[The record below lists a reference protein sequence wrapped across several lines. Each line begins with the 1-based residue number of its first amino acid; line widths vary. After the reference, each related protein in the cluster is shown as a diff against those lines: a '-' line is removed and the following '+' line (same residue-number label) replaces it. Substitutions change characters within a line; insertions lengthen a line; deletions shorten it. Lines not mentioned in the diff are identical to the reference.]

1 MHKIRKTQIQNY
13 YNKINKFNV
22 SFVKNSF
29 TKDIQNFWIYMN
41 KWIWINIEYIYNVEI
56 FYIKKK

>member
-1 MHKIRKTQIQNY
+1 MHKIRKTQIQNH

-29 TKDIQNFWIYMN
+29 TKDIQNF
-41 KWIWINIEYIYNVEI
+41 
-56 FYIKKK
+56 